1 VLSSRLIPVTSLERN
16 EVYLEDAYTSKEVE
30 LMDTGL
36 NNRHVLITGASG
48 GIGFESARVFL
59 EEGAR
64 VSATYNTNI
73 RGLKE
78 LEPKWSDQLSTYQ
91 VDIRD
96 EGQVKELFVQA
107 NDRFGRVDI
116 LIANAGIANHEG
128 RAVHDMSLEQ
138 WHLTMSVNLTGTFLC
153 AKHFFGNLKTHPDE
167 SASLILIG
175 STAGFFGEAWYC
187 DYSASK
193 AAMHGIMMSL
203 KNEIVHLAPRGRV
216 NLVNP
221 GWTSTPMAEDALNDK
236 ETLRKILQ
244 TIPMRKVALP
254 EDIAQTILY
263 LASDRLS
270 GHVSGL
276 TINVAGGM
284 EGRVLYSQ
292 DELDLE

>member
-1 VLSSRLIPVTSLERN
+1 
-16 EVYLEDAYTSKEVE
+16 
-30 LMDTGL
+30 MDTGL
-36 NNRHVLITGASG
+36 KNQHVLITGASG
-48 GIGFESARVFL
+48 GIGFESTRVFL

-64 VSATYNTNI
+64 VSATYNTSMRN
-73 RGLKE
+73 LQK
-78 LEPKWSDQLSTYQ
+78 LESKWSDQFSVYQ
-91 VDIRD
+91 VDIR
-96 EGQVKELFVQA
+96 EESQVRNLFAQA
-107 NDRFGRVDI
+107 NDRFGRVDV
-116 LIANAGIANHEG
+116 LVANAGVADPTGIAIQ
-128 RAVHDMSLEQ
+128 DMSIEHWKQ
-138 WHLTMSVNLTGTFLC
+138 TMSVNLTGTFLS
-153 AKHFFGNLKTHPDE
+153 AKHFFSNLKAYPGK

-203 KNEIVHLAPRGRV
+203 KNEIVHLSPKGRV

-221 GWTSTPMAEDALNDK
+221 GWTHTRMAEEALKDK
-236 ETLRKILQ
+236 DMLRKILQ

-254 EDIAQTILY
+254 EDIAHTILY

-292 DELDLE
+292 DELDLEC